1 MNKSKKPIF
10 KKWWF
15 WAIVIWLALGFA
27 TLIAACSFL
36 ANAAKDIVVEDIPTI
51 PNVFGTDAVPGEE
64 PTTIQ
69 ATEPSIETTIS
80 SATHPT
86 EAPTETPTE
95 PVVNQ
100 FDKFVKK
107 SLVELMA
114 RVDELGYTATYFNQG
129 VDFTEILAFYTEEDC
144 KSLLVV
150 SIDEDPFAKT
160 VVVNLLPGSFVE
172 NEDAENALRNKLE
185 IGSAWNAVEDY
196 GKDEFGE
203 FELHYLTGKIA
214 EYADDKDTWFLKA
227 ECTFYGIEMVCEAK
241 VTGTTETPNVIEFE
255 IY

>member
-15 WAIVIWLALGFA
+15 LAIVIWLALGFA

-51 PNVFGTDAVPGEE
+51 PNVFGTDAAPSEE
-64 PTTIQ
+64 PTTVPP
-69 ATEPSIETTIS
+69 TESAIETTTS
-80 SATHPT
+80 PTTHPT
-86 EAPTETPTE
+86 EAPTE
-95 PVVNQ
+95 PVANQ
-100 FDKFVKK
+100 LEKYVKK
-107 SLVELMA
+107 PLVELMA

-129 VDFTEILAFYTEEDC
+129 VDFTEILTFYTEEDC

-160 VVVNLLPGSFVE
+160 VVVNLLPESFVE

-203 FELHYLTGKIA
+203 FELHYLTRKIA

-241 VTGTTETPNVIEFE
+241 VTGTTAAPNVIAFE

>member
-1 MNKSKKPIF
+1 MKRLT
-10 KKWWF
+10 
-15 WAIVIWLALGFA
+15 VLAVVAVLMISM
-27 TLIAACSFL
+27 TACGSS
-36 ANAAKDIVVEDIPTI
+36 
-51 PNVFGTDAVPGEE
+51 E
-64 PTTIQ
+64 PAPA
-69 ATEPSIETTIS
+69 ATEAPTPTVATTE
-80 SATHPT
+80 APT
-86 EAPTETPTE
+86 EAPTE
-95 PVVNQ
+95 PVTNQ
-100 FDKFVKK
+100 LEKFVKK
-107 SLVELMA
+107 PLVELMA
-114 RVDELGYTATYFNQG
+114 RIDELGYTATYFNQG

-160 VVVNLLPGSFVE
+160 VVVDLLPESFVE

-203 FELHYLTGKIA
+203 FELHYLTGKIE

-241 VTGTTETPNVIEFE
+241 VTGTTAAPNVIEFE